1 MKKKGVILLLAVV
14 LIAVAVA
21 AVVWTYSRT
30 VVLGEEYPF
39 LTRGRLNENV
49 ILAWSEEKYNMSAV
63 MGDFAPILRDARVT
77 KGIKTNQG
85 PDVGLLLRLRDNEG
99 DNTVYSIEVGQ
110 DGTVTVTSLDTGG
123 GRTFWKDK
131 DGGLFDKLYQCYLEN
146 GGEELLN

>member
-1 MKKKGVILLLAVV
+1 MKKKTALILLAVV
-14 LIAVAVA
+14 LAVA
-21 AVVWTYSRT
+21 ALVAGVVWSYSRT

-49 ILAWSEEKYNMSAV
+49 VLAWSGEKVSTLGV
-63 MGDFAPILRDARVT
+63 MGDFAPLLRDVQVT
-77 KGIKTNQG
+77 KGTKTRQG

-99 DNTVYSIEVGQ
+99 DNTVYGIEVGQ
-110 DGTVTVTSLDTGG
+110 DGTITVTSLATGG

-146 GGEELLN
+146 GGEPLR

>member
-1 MKKKGVILLLAVV
+1 MKKKAVILLLAVV
-14 LIAVAVA
+14 LIAAAVA

-85 PDVGLLLRLRDNEG
+85 PDVGLLLHLFDEG
-99 DNTVYSIEVGQ
+99 TSYSVEVGR
-110 DGTVTVTSLDTGG
+110 DGFVSVARIGDLEGT
-123 GRTFWKDK
+123 RTYWKDK

>member
-1 MKKKGVILLLAVV
+1 MKKQTAVILLLAVV

-30 VVLGEEYPF
+30 VVLGEKYPF
-39 LTRGRLNENV
+39 MDRETVSVQVE
-49 ILAWSEEKYNMSAV
+49 AWPLKTDTPAIAGGEFL
-63 MGDFAPILRDARVT
+63 GILRDARVT

-85 PDVGLLLRLRDNEG
+85 PDVGLLLHLFDEG
-99 DNTVYSIEVGQ
+99 TSYSVEVGR
-110 DGTVTVTSLDTGG
+110 DGFISVA
-123 GRTFWKDK
+123 RTDDLEGTRTYWKDK